1 MQEQHSR
8 SCVLIG
14 ALAGLLMTLVGCG
27 GGSAADE
34 PTVTPVAT
42 SSSTEPALVPSTTAV
57 TEEQARQIALG
68 AVGGG
73 QVTGVVEDDKEG
85 VPVWEVKITAPDGS
99 TVKVSVNIAT
109 GEVVLIEGLE
119 VLAEGL
125 TEDEASQIALAAVGG
140 GQVTGV
146 EPDDKEG
153 RQVWEVKVTLADG
166 SKVKVSVDIATGEV
180 LLVEEDS
187 D

>member
-1 MQEQHSR
+1 
-8 SCVLIG
+8 
-14 ALAGLLMTLVGCG
+14 MTLVGCG
-27 GGSAADE
+27 GGSAGGE
-34 PTVTPVAT
+34 PPVTTGVT
-42 SSSTEPALVPSTTAV
+42 SNSTEPDLIPSMTPTPGSSPEGV
-57 TEEQARQIALG
+57 TEDEASQIALD

-85 VPVWEVKITAPDGS
+85 VPVWEVKITVPDGS

-119 VLAEGL
+119 VSAEGL